1 MKNKILF
8 ISLAVVLLL
17 SVGLIGCTGD
27 GTPVG
32 PPTDKIYAFA
42 PRSLTGSLE
51 TIGDF
56 AFGPVMDY
64 WQDKVNTAGGI
75 NVGGT
80 IGTKM
85 VDLTIVDDTSD
96 LGLMSSLLS
105 SAILSNDY
113 HFMFPPCSTSFLQS
127 AAGTCSG
134 AGYVLVGAEGGC
146 TTIEQTLAN
155 YKYLFATLTYS
166 TWAQMDSLFEILR
179 DWQVNGGAPG
189 DTLAPD
195 PMEIFIMYIG
205 DTHGWEYRDA
215 CIAAIDADP
224 THFTLAGTA
233 NVPVGEANVLTQLQA
248 AQTSG
253 ADLLCSFCYPP
264 AAMTTVS
271 MAIANSIEFDSI
283 IVGPGMN
290 FEFMLL
296 PPVSGVNRNLDLQ
309 GVMGFT
315 TFNEE
320 SLDNVG
326 GDAANFTADFVDFFS
341 QAAGTKVTGTTRDI
355 NGETMGR
362 FIMDW
367 WGTMPYVAGLEILQS
382 AIETTNSLDNDVIR
396 AELAKGPSAKFSTTF
411 GDAWFVQADGVTAP
425 GANSGGLLCQEFY
438 HGQIGQWQYDAAA
451 APYGAPPSGVFPS
464 MEGCPGWMIYEVI
477 DVVGG
482 TADGLYPKPNWGYNC
497 S

>member
-1 MKNKILF
+1 VKSKILF
-8 ISLAVVLLL
+8 ISLAVVLVL
-17 SVGLIGCTGD
+17 SVSLIGCTE
-27 GTPVG
+27 PSEPSG
-32 PPTDKIYAFA
+32 PKTDKIYIFA
-42 PRSLTGSLE
+42 PRSLSGSLE

-64 WQDKVNTAGGI
+64 WQDKVNKAGGI
-75 NVGGT
+75 AVGGD

-146 TTIEQTLAN
+146 TTIEQTLSN
-155 YKYLFATLTYS
+155 YKYLFATLSYS
-166 TWAQMDSLFEILR
+166 TWDQVGSLFEILR
-179 DWQVNGGAPG
+179 DWQGEPEY
-189 DTLAPD
+189 APD
-195 PMEIFIMYIG
+195 PMDIFIMYIG

-215 CIAAIDADP
+215 TIAAIDADP
-224 THFTLAGTA
+224 THFTLVGTA

-248 AQTSG
+248 AEDAD

-271 MAIANSIEFDSI
+271 MAIANGINFDAI
-283 IVGPGMN
+283 VVGPGMN
-290 FEFMLL
+290 FEFMLI
-296 PPVSGVNRNLDLQ
+296 PDVSGVQRNLDLQ

-320 SLDNVG
+320 SLDNIG
-326 GDAANFTADFVDFFS
+326 GAAANFTAEYIDFFS
-341 QAAGTKVTGTTRDI
+341 QDAGTKVTGTNRDI

-362 FIMDW
+362 FILDW
-367 WGTMPYVAGLEILQS
+367 WGTMPYVAGLEIFQS
-382 AIETTNSLDNDVIR
+382 AIATTHSLDNDVIR
-396 AELAKGPSAKFSTTF
+396 NALATHTQSSPFTTTF
-411 GDAWFVQADGVTAP
+411 GPAWFVKADGVTAP
-425 GANSGGLLCQEFY
+425 GASSGGLMCKEFY
-438 HGQIGQWQYDAAA
+438 NGQIGQWQYDPAKMVI
-451 APYGAPPSGVFPS
+451 PKEFWPPLDGRD
-464 MEGCPGWMIYEVI
+464 GWMIYEVI
-477 DVVGG
+477 DVGTG
-482 TADGLYPKPNWGYNC
+482 TADGIYPKPDWGYNGT
-497 S
+497 